1 MKKFTFFGFVMLL
14 FCWQSYSQ
22 DTCASA
28 TPVTPG
34 TITGTT
40 ITDATF
46 SADMTL
52 PDGDNAAWFVYTATA
67 DGTIDVYSCFGGA
80 DTDLAVGSGVCG
92 AFTDIV
98 ANDDACDLGSGSFFA
113 SEVLNYAVVAGNDYY
128 IEWSDQWSAGPFD
141 WTLTFTPAPDCPV
154 PTNFAPTTQST
165 TTTEFTWT
173 AGGDETSWEVGITQ
187 PDATEPDN
195 PVLVSQAAAT
205 FGHDPGETKLY
216 WVRAICGVGDVSEWV
231 SLEYTAPLV
240 DPPVN
245 DNCDG
250 ALPLACGETINA
262 TSVGSMGTPEDS
274 GCSMGDNG
282 IWFTFTGTGGDMTV
296 DTTASFDH
304 KVAITSGACGALVNV
319 VCDDQSVGAE
329 THTFTSVLNETY
341 YVYVAYYSSGSTIT
355 GTVDITLSCAVI
367 PTCTQAV
374 VDSSTVVES
383 CNPDGTGTFTVDHV
397 VSNAGD
403 AGTVLDDGINTY
415 PLIVGTVTTG
425 PYNSGDS
432 VTIDVSGVDPDCDFT
447 VGTYTHTC
455 PQPAPANDE
464 CVDAEPISCGD
475 TVSGST
481 IDATDSGDNSS
492 NDVWYVLA
500 GTANGEEITASLC
513 GSDYDTYIRVFDACG
528 GAQVAFNDDA
538 TGVCSPQSQVTFTS
552 DGATTYYIMVEGYSA
567 NNGNFDLA
575 ITCVPPP
582 SCIPATFTLANGAN
596 NCPTEAFFVE
606 VDITDLGTA
615 TTVNISDDTGIL
627 EAGVGIGSYFVG
639 PYLASTTVN
648 ITIEDAAGDI
658 CNGTDSII
666 TPASCPPAN
675 DNCDGAL
682 PLDCGVTINGNTE
695 NATVSGLSATCG
707 SYTSSNPLDLFYSF
721 VANGTSSYTVS
732 LDQPAGE
739 TGLDGVV
746 FIYSGPCNDL
756 TTIECS
762 DGGNPEEVFLDA
774 PVAGTYFVRI
784 FDYSGTSAFTLDLTC
799 TDPPTCTP
807 TTVDSSTIVG
817 DCVNNEFSVD
827 VVVSNVGDG
836 TIITDGTNN
845 YAIIAGT
852 VTVGPYV
859 ADGTSIT
866 LDMVHSDAD
875 CDYTIGAFDY
885 VCPPPND
892 EVPGAIEL
900 IIGDTMCDGKT
911 VATNVGAT
919 TSVEAEATCGTP
931 EGDVWFK
938 VIVPS
943 TGEVT
948 IETSSSTGINPISDT
963 VMTVYSGVSGAL
975 VEVACDDD
983 SGAGVF
989 SLIELTGLNPGDTL
1003 FVRVWEFGDDTKG
1016 SFDICAW
1023 SPSTL
1028 GIVDNSFEGFS
1039 YYPNPV
1045 KGTLNFN
1052 TNVSIEKVSVFN
1064 MLGQRIINLT
1074 ETNIQNIDMSSLQ
1087 AGAYIVQVSI
1097 NNQTKTIHVIKE

>member
-14 FCWQSYSQ
+14 FCLQSYSQ

-52 PDGDNAAWFVYTATA
+52 PSGDNAAWFVYTATA

-80 DTDLAVGSGVCG
+80 DTDLAVGSGACG

-231 SLEYTAPLV
+231 TLEYTSLLV

-250 ALPLACGETINA
+250 ALPL
-262 TSVGSMGTPEDS
+262 
-274 GCSMGDNG
+274 
-282 IWFTFTGTGGDMTV
+282 
-296 DTTASFDH
+296 
-304 KVAITSGACGALVNV
+304 
-319 VCDDQSVGAE
+319 
-329 THTFTSVLNETY
+329 
-341 YVYVAYYSSGSTIT
+341 
-355 GTVDITLSCAVI
+355 
-367 PTCTQAV
+367 
-374 VDSSTVVES
+374 
-383 CNPDGTGTFTVDHV
+383 
-397 VSNAGD
+397 
-403 AGTVLDDGINTY
+403 
-415 PLIVGTVTTG
+415 
-425 PYNSGDS
+425 
-432 VTIDVSGVDPDCDFT
+432 
-447 VGTYTHTC
+447 
-455 PQPAPANDE
+455 
-464 CVDAEPISCGD
+464 
-475 TVSGST
+475 
-481 IDATDSGDNSS
+481 
-492 NDVWYVLA
+492 
-500 GTANGEEITASLC
+500 
-513 GSDYDTYIRVFDACG
+513 
-528 GAQVAFNDDA
+528 
-538 TGVCSPQSQVTFTS
+538 
-552 DGATTYYIMVEGYSA
+552 
-567 NNGNFDLA
+567 
-575 ITCVPPP
+575 
-582 SCIPATFTLANGAN
+582 
-596 NCPTEAFFVE
+596 
-606 VDITDLGTA
+606 
-615 TTVNISDDTGIL
+615 
-627 EAGVGIGSYFVG
+627 
-639 PYLASTTVN
+639 
-648 ITIEDAAGDI
+648 
-658 CNGTDSII
+658 
-666 TPASCPPAN
+666 
-675 DNCDGAL
+675 
-682 PLDCGVTINGNTE
+682 DCGITINGNTE

-799 TDPPTCTP
+799 TDPPACTQAVVDSSVVVESCNPDGTGTFTVDHVISNAGDAGTVFDDGINTYPLIVGTVTTGPYNSGDSVDINVSGVDPDCDFTVGTYTNTCPQPAPANDECVDAEPISCGETVSGSTIDATDSGDNSSNDVWYVLAGTANGEEITASLCGSDYDTYIRVFDSCGGAQVAFNDDATGVCSPQSQVTFTSDGATTYYIMVEGFSTNNGNFDLAITCVPPPSCVPATFTLANGANNCPTEAFFVEVDITDLGTASTVNISDDTGVLEAGVGIGSYFVGPYLASTTVNIAIEDAAGDICNGTDSIITPESCPPENIDCANATTIACGETINATSSGSTGTQEDSGCFMGDNGIWFTFTGTGDDMTVDTIASFDHEVAITSGACGALVNVVCDDQSVGAETHTFTSVLNETYYVYVAHYSSGSTTTGTVDITLSCAAIPTCTP

-866 LDMVHSDAD
+866 LDVVHSDAD
-875 CDYTIGAFDY
+875 CDFTIGAFDY
-885 VCPPPND
+885 VCPPSND

-919 TSVEAEATCGTP
+919 TSVEAGATCGTP

-975 VEVACDDD
+975 VEVECNDDG
-983 SGAGVF
+983 GAGLF

-1028 GIVDNSFEGFS
+1028 GIEQNNFEGFS

-1064 MLGQRIINLT
+1064 MLGQRVINLT

-1087 AGAYIVQVSI
+1087 VGAYIVQVSI